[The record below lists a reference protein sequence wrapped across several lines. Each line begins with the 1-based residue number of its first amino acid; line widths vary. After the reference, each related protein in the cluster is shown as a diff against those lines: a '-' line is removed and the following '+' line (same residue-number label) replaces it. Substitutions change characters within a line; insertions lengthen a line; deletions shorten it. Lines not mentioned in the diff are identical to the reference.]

1 MSTFNALDFVLSTLR
16 DHEFALD
23 VLIERLE
30 QSLKTLSETL
40 EKINSSMC
48 MLARA
53 TFSCEEWNEFKDVCT
68 GAQIV
73 FYNLSGELKIRAVKD
88 NIIYEFKEPIQS
100 RIEKLRCGVPASF
113 QANINPQELK
123 DFLSRELNIPKEKV
137 IRGTVKFPNIT

>member
-73 FYNLSGELKIRAVKD
+73 FYDLSGELKIRAVKD

-100 RIEKLRCGVPASF
+100 RKP
-113 QANINPQELK
+113 
-123 DFLSRELNIPKEKV
+123 
-137 IRGTVKFPNIT
+137 T